1 MQIMK
6 RTTSNAVL
14 FADGEIGRHIFIIM
28 KHQLYY
34 NYILGKNF

>member
-1 MQIMK
+1 MK

-14 FADGEIGRHIFIIM
+14 FADGEIGKDIIM
-28 KHQLYY
+28 IMEHQLYS

>member
-1 MQIMK
+1 MK

-14 FADGEIGRHIFIIM
+14 FADGEIGKDIIM
-28 KHQLYY
+28 MIMEHQLYS